1 VVANVTVDT
10 LKQKMFDKDI
20 QPAKI
25 GDWWKYLLLALNC
38 RYWVAIY
45 WYIKN
50 IKEKI
55 EANL

>member
-1 VVANVTVDT
+1 
-10 LKQKMFDKDI
+10 MFDKDI
-20 QPAKI
+20 QPAKNWRLVEIPFI
-25 GDWWKYLLLALNC
+25 GLNC

-55 EANL
+55 EAESIKHQ